1 MLRLKSKELT
11 SQNHPQRHLK
21 SIAFHFLNLEVCLN
35 SCQPI
40 APKISMKGIAGKI
53 NLSCL
58 LAKAECKKI
67 TFLESA
73 YFFENNKLQLG

>member
-11 SQNHPQRHLK
+11 SQNQPQRHLK
-21 SIAFHFLNLEVCLN
+21 SIAFHFLTLEACLN

-40 APKISMKGIAGKI
+40 APKIIMKGIAGKI

-58 LAKAECKKI
+58 LLKAECKKI
-67 TFLESA
+67 KAINSI
-73 YFFENNKLQLG
+73 